1 MFATIMTVLTFVVV
15 LVFSVQP
22 LFVSRGRSRSSY
34 KVTAEALE
42 LRKLLLYEQI
52 KELELEYEM
61 GSISSADFQLN
72 RSELKRE
79 VSTVLNKMNSLSSE

>member
-1 MFATIMTVLTFVVV
+1 M
-15 LVFSVQP
+15 
-22 LFVSRGRSRSSY
+22 
-34 KVTAEALE
+34 
-42 LRKLLLYEQI
+42 RKLLLYEQI

-79 VSTVLNKMNSLSSE
+79 VSTVLEKMNSISLE